1 MDRYSDIGQYENVM
15 MSSSKNHTCYIYKRI
30 GGDYYDDFRSE
41 FKRLPAQE
49 KEEKIKKL
57 EQQIKELEEQK
68 KRMKKKESQNDD
80 SMKGNSENKAT
91 DERVGNNIDI
101 QA

>member
-1 MDRYSDIGQYENVM
+1 MMISGVNSADYVQNTQPDRGTQSIDQKIRQLKEEIRKIKGN
-15 MSSSKNHTCYIYKRI
+15 KW
-30 GGDYYDDFRSE
+30 
-41 FKRLPAQE
+41 LPAKE